1 MEYKVGDRVIMKK
14 KHPCGENLWEILR
27 VGMDVRLKCCNC
39 GRSLLIK
46 RKDFDKNLKQ
56 VISQ

>member
-1 MEYKVGDRVIMKK
+1 MEYNVGDRVIMKK

-27 VGMDVRLKCCNC
+27 IGMDVRLKCCNC
-39 GRSLLIK
+39 KRSLLLK

-56 VISQ
+56 VIPQ